1 MKPERRKITIVD
13 DQQIVLRQM
22 EDLLKLHLHYEIES
36 FLDIDQALNSIIHEN
51 GNSMIML
58 DCMMPNVDD
67 GERMLHQI
75 RQAGIECPVIMFSC
89 EAVNLERFENK
100 KGVYTWVK
108 SLDQVEL
115 VKLSNDIEEIVD
127 KWQTKVDMQ
136 SVKTDVRHLKQ
147 NMRLINTTNEKI
159 LDTLEILTKE
169 IKSQPIIEQDNTS
182 IWVKMATDKLTKPII
197 GVVSSVFLAAG
208 VYFTYLK

>member
-75 RQAGIECPVIMFSC
+75 RQSGIECPVIMFSC

-127 KWQTKVDMQ
+127 KWQTKVDLQ
-136 SVKTDVRHLKQ
+136 AVKTDVRHLKQ

-159 LDTLEILTKE
+159 LDTLESLTNE
-169 IKSQPIIEQDNTS
+169 IKTQPIIEQDKRS
-182 IWVKMATDKLTKPII
+182 IWVKMALDPVTKPLCAL
-197 GVVSSVFLAAG
+197 VVAVWGCFK
-208 VYFTYLK
+208 YFGK